1 LDIPRKRA
9 HPEIEGTKH
18 SASSF
23 AELCL
28 PSEKKTIF
36 RITQSENT
44 VKPTKAFAISLS
56 ISTIVILLG
65 KF

>member
-36 RITQSENT
+36 RITT
-44 VKPTKAFAISLS
+44 AFA
-56 ISTIVILLG
+56 V
-65 KF
+65 FQ